1 MMKLRILNLYLKAFS
16 WTGDAGFR
24 VNLLKSVYKLC
35 SSQHSCLPVGKI
47 WFVPVPLVVLD
58 AFLCPRER
66 QRRFHIPP
74 HRPNSKEYTTASDMP
89 LEQTA

>member
-1 MMKLRILNLYLKAFS
+1 MKLRILNLCLKAFS

-24 VNLLKSVYKLC
+24 VNLLKSAYELS
-35 SSQHSCLPVGKI
+35 SSQHSFLPVGKI

-58 AFLCPRER
+58 GFLCPRER

-74 HRPNSKEYTTASDMP
+74 HCPDSKEYTAVSDTP